1 MLKIEERTQDTL
13 TYLPAVS
20 EIEIDATGVDVH
32 DGEYKQVGAHTE
44 VGKGE
49 VAHEELGH
57 GKLQHVTEQHE
68 KNGQVAYHSRD
79 DDKPHTDTQPREAHD
94 ILTRVQRVGFW
105 SAHDKDRAARNTWN
119 SVLQGMNPQ
128 PMDTQAA
135 NWIWLPTQPRHYTTR
150 EKIPLSRQLLKMGT
164 KWPETCWATYK
175 EK

>member
-1 MLKIEERTQDTL
+1 VAGWTPETVRVFWGGGSLVPTGIKPRFFDSLSRSLLTVLSGLNWHKVLKIEERTQDTL

-32 DGEYKQVGAHTE
+32 DGEDKQVGAHTE

-57 GKLQHVTEQHE
+57 GELQHVTEQHE

-94 ILTRVQRVGFW
+94 VLTRVQRVGLW
-105 SAHDKDRAARNTWN
+105 SAHDKDRAARNTWK
-119 SVLQGMNPQ
+119 SVLQGMNPRR
-128 PMDTQAA
+128 
-135 NWIWLPTQPRHYTTR
+135 I
-150 EKIPLSRQLLKMGT
+150 
-164 KWPETCWATYK
+164 
-175 EK
+175 